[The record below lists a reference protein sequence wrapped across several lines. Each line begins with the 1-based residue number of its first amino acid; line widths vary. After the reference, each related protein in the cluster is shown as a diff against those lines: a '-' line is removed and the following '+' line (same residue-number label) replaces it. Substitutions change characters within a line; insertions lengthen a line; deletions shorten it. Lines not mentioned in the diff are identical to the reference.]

1 MYRIQWDILC
11 VCVCVYVS
19 ISDAII
25 LLLGRLLLLLHQI
38 VLLCAIV
45 QIVRGSPQVQQFAL
59 IATAALC
66 NVMNGLGSAENA
78 PRVQDHVQ

>member
-1 MYRIQWDILC
+1 M
-11 VCVCVYVS
+11 CVCVYVS

-45 QIVRGSPQVQQFAL
+45 QIVRGSPQVQQLAP

>member
-1 MYRIQWDILC
+1 M
-11 VCVCVYVS
+11 CVCVYVS

-25 LLLGRLLLLLHQI
+25 LLPGRLLLHQI

>member
-1 MYRIQWDILC
+1 MY

-38 VLLCAIV
+38 VTLCAIV
-45 QIVRGSPQVQQFAL
+45 QIIRGSPQVQQFAL

>member
-1 MYRIQWDILC
+1 MY

-45 QIVRGSPQVQQFAL
+45 QIVRGSPQVQQFAP

>member
-1 MYRIQWDILC
+1 MGYPVC
-11 VCVCVYVS
+11 MCVCVYVS

-25 LLLGRLLLLLHQI
+25 LLSGRLLLLLHQI

-45 QIVRGSPQVQQFAL
+45 QIVRGSPQVQQFAP